1 MFLVLTD
8 NFFFLFIDFSNS
20 VIFFFDFGDF
30 FYFALFFMGVE
41 GVMNKALMVLL
52 SLASSM
58 V

>member
-20 VIFFFDFGDF
+20 VIFFFDFGVF